1 VSDYRATVCS
11 FVPTII
17 KERALLGPDTLNSA
31 GSKEHV
37 AGVLFA
43 DISGF
48 TALTETLSRRGDE
61 GAEELTRLLN
71 RYFGIVIDT
80 IELAGGDIL
89 KFAGDALLAIWPCS
103 NGESDLPGVVAKLVD
118 VSRLMQQQLHD
129 FEVAPDIHLSMKLAV
144 GAGAIRVAHLG
155 GVFDRWEFVVS
166 GKPLAQLGRAN
177 DAAEPGQI
185 VVAEEAAALLPER
198 YKIEL
203 AAPGVFRFEHAS
215 TAPMSLSGG
224 QPDALPDLE
233 QTEQLLTFLPAAIR
247 QRVAAGYA
255 DWLCELRPVSI
266 VFMNLPGFGV
276 DTPLTVAQEAM
287 RALQTSLYRY
297 EGSINKISVDDKG
310 ASLIGVMGL
319 PPLSHVD
326 DAERAI
332 RAAIDMR
339 EGLDAM
345 GLGSSIGVCTGTAFC
360 GVVGNNQRR
369 EYTVMGDVVNLS
381 ARLMQA
387 AKGGLLCD
395 DKTFRQCSSR
405 LEFEKLEPLR
415 VKGKAEPIDVAIPF
429 LRDANAATTQFV
441 AVLQGRAEERERLS
455 SALAKLLDGT
465 CERMPRLCV
474 SADGGLGK
482 WALVAEMLGYA
493 SSVDTAVLV
502 AAGDPLDT
510 LTPLRA
516 WRAPITSMLALG
528 KGQRA
533 QDTDPEAILERM
545 PTRHARDYAALLN
558 EMIPTAL
565 PPTDATRKLEG
576 EQRREHLLELV
587 CELVLSHVQLGPTV
601 LAVKDAHLLDASSWE
616 LLARIGAG
624 APGLLIVATLRRDA
638 KLMSEVGD
646 SWLNSERNEHLLLDK
661 LTDEAIFA
669 LARQKLRARTLAPE
683 LSALLSSRCDGNPL
697 FCEELIAA
705 IVASD
710 GVELRDDMAYLRGGD
725 SENASRYPTS
735 LQGLVSSHIDRLEAR
750 AQLTLKVASVVGQ
763 LFSVQFVAAVHPGIA
778 RAQDVSEDVRYLV
791 KQDLLA
797 RVPFG
802 ARAELGA
809 GPYYQFKTAATRDVA
824 YELMLYSQRR
834 GLHRSIAEWIEANA
848 ADELPQHFAT
858 LGRHWSLAA
867 KGRNPDLLAL
877 DRAAHFLER
886 AGDRAVTGFA
896 NLEAQALF
904 KSALQRIAEMP
915 DSQARDQRE
924 LKVLLKRGGAL
935 VTTSSFADDEVGLVY
950 EIARK
955 LGEQTGQH
963 GALFVAIRGLWQGAV
978 GNSDYEQAGRLSQ
991 QLVELAGVA
1000 SDPAMA
1006 LEAHRARGNSAFW
1019 PGQFRTAREHMHKA
1033 VAIASKQPDAALP
1046 EGFSQD
1052 PDIANRGLLAWTLA
1066 SLGEPVSAGRQ
1077 IDAALERAQTLN
1089 HPFSMAY
1096 AVGSS
1101 MWTYF
1106 VLRDVVK
1113 SVRYAKQMV
1122 EVSHEYGFPYFEV
1135 AGNVVSAW
1143 ARAETAADEASAK
1156 QAVVTLQGH
1165 VDAWQQASGGI
1176 GIALF
1181 MYALAEAQLRAGDA
1195 EGAQATLAAPLL
1207 VERLKVEQ
1215 WYLSDVLRTRA
1226 ECHWRLGNVR
1236 EALSCARAART
1247 TGLEQGARLPLLRLA
1262 CLEAT
1267 AWSDDTHWAALA
1279 TALSALPENHDAGTI
1294 AVARHLVRANF
1305 SEL

>member
-1 VSDYRATVCS
+1 MSDYRAAVCS
-11 FVPTII
+11 FVPTVIR
-17 KERALLGPDTLNSA
+17 ERALLGPDTLNAA

-48 TALTETLSRRGDE
+48 TALTETLSQRGDE

-71 RYFGIVIDT
+71 RYFGIIIDT

-89 KFAGDALLAIWPCS
+89 KFAGDALLAVWPCT
-103 NGESDLPGVVAKLVD
+103 NGEVELPGVVAKLVD
-118 VSRLMQQQLHD
+118 VSRIMQQELHD
-129 FEVAPDIHLSMKLAV
+129 FEVAPGIHLSMKLAV
-144 GAGAIRVAHLG
+144 GAGDISMVHLG

-177 DAAEPGQI
+177 DAAEAGEI
-185 VVAEEAAALLPER
+185 VVAEEAAALLPDSYETV
-198 YKIEL
+198 L
-203 AAPGVFRFEHAS
+203 AAPGVLRFERAS
-215 TAPMSLSGG
+215 TSPMALTGAP
-224 QPDALPDLE
+224 PEHLPDLE

-255 DWLCELRPVSI
+255 DWLCELRPVTI

-276 DTPLTVAQEAM
+276 DTPLNIAQEAM
-287 RALQTSLYRY
+287 RTLQTSLYRY

-326 DAERAI
+326 DPERAV

-339 EGLDAM
+339 EGLEAM

-360 GVVGNNQRR
+360 GVVGNDQRR

-395 DKTFRQCSSR
+395 DQTFRQCSSR
-405 LEFEKLEPLR
+405 IEFEQLEPLR
-415 VKGKAEPIDVAIPF
+415 VKGKAEPIHVSIPS
-429 LRDANAATTQFV
+429 LRDANAATTRV
-441 AVLQGRAEERERLS
+441 VTVLHGRATEREQLS
-455 SALAKLLDGT
+455 NALANLIDGT
-465 CERMPRLCV
+465 CEQVPRLCV
-474 SADGGLGK
+474 SAAGGLGK

-493 SSVDTAVLV
+493 GGADTEVLV

-516 WRAPITSMLALG
+516 WRAPIMSMLALG
-528 KGQRA
+528 KGQRDQNA
-533 QDTDPEAILERM
+533 DPEAILERM
-545 PTRHARDYAALLN
+545 PTRHAREYAPLLN
-558 EMIPTAL
+558 ELIPVAL
-565 PPTDATRKLEG
+565 PPTELTRELEG
-576 EQRREHLLELV
+576 EERREHLLQLV

-616 LLARIGAG
+616 LLTRVDAG

-646 SWLNSERNEHLLLDK
+646 GWLNRESSVHLLLEK

-669 LARQKLRARTLAPE
+669 LARQKLRASTLAPE
-683 LSALLSSRCDGNPL
+683 LSALLSARCDGNPL

-705 IVASD
+705 IVAAD
-710 GVELRDDMAYLRGGD
+710 GVELRDGVAYLRGGA
-725 SENASRYPTS
+725 SEIASRYPTS

-763 LFSVQFVAAVHPGIA
+763 LFSVQFVAAVHPGITE
-778 RAQDVSEDVRYLV
+778 AQEVSEDVRYLV

-797 RVPFG
+797 RVPLG
-802 ARAELGA
+802 TRAEFGT
-809 GPYYQFKTAATRDVA
+809 GPYYQFKTATTRDVA
-824 YELMLYSQRR
+824 YDLMLYSQRR
-834 GLHRSIAEWIEANA
+834 GLHRSVAEWIEANA

-867 KGRNPDLLAL
+867 EGRTPDPAAL
-877 DRAAHFLER
+877 DRAAHYLER
-886 AGDRAVTGFA
+886 AGDRALDGFA
-896 NLEAQALF
+896 NLEAQGLF
-904 KSALQRIAEMP
+904 KSALARIAEMP
-915 DSQARDQRE
+915 ESDARDRRQ
-924 LKVLLKRGGAL
+924 LKVLLKLGGAL
-935 VTTSSFADDEVGLVY
+935 VTTSSYADTEVGEVY
-950 EIARK
+950 GSARM
-955 LGEQTGQH
+955 LGERTGQH
-963 GALFVAIRGLWQGAV
+963 DALFGAVRGLWQAAV

-991 QLVELAGVA
+991 QLVELADAAGDSA
-1000 SDPAMA
+1000 LA

-1019 PGQFRTAREHMHKA
+1019 PGQFRTAREHMLEA
-1033 VAIASKQPDAALP
+1033 VAIASKQPDAPLP

-1066 SLGEPVSAGRQ
+1066 SLGEPISAGKQ
-1077 IDAALERAQTLN
+1077 IDAALDRAQTLN

-1106 VLRDVVK
+1106 VLRDVEQ
-1113 SVRYAKQMV
+1113 SMMFAEQMV
-1122 EVSHEYGFPYFEV
+1122 EISHEYGFPYFEV
-1135 AGNVVSAW
+1135 AGNVAMGW
-1143 ARAETAADEASAK
+1143 ATTETASDDESARE
-1156 QAVVTLQGH
+1156 AVLALRGH
-1165 VDAWQQASGGI
+1165 VEAWRQASGGI
-1176 GIALF
+1176 GMAIF
-1181 MYALAEAQLRAGDA
+1181 MYALAEAQLRGGDA
-1195 EGAQATLAAPLL
+1195 EGALATLEAPFL

-1226 ECHWRLGNVR
+1226 ECHWQLGNAGD
-1236 EALSCARAART
+1236 ALTCARAARR

-1262 CLEAT
+1262 CFEAT
-1267 AWSDDTHWAALA
+1267 AWSEDTHWAALA
-1279 TALSALPENHDAGTI
+1279 AALSTLPENHDAGTI
-1294 AVARHLVRANF
+1294 AMARRLVR
-1305 SEL
+1305 